1 MRHKCSER
9 VGRAL
14 ARDVLVGLGAPSQRN
29 TMSLPRQILA
39 GRPYMITRRCVQRQ
53 FLLLPD
59 PITNSIFLYCLAEAA
74 QRFGIDVIL
83 PSVLSNHHHTI
94 VFDRE
99 GRVVEFM
106 EHLHKMLARVLNAR
120 WGRSENLWS
129 SAQVSLEPLEER
141 NDVLE
146 ALVYAATNPVKDGLV
161 DQIHHWPGVNGLGA
175 LLSGEAVTVTRPR
188 YFFGEG
194 GKMPREVT
202 LKLVIPE
209 ELGDTESFRSELR
222 QRVDQ
227 RVEEIRAARLAQ
239 GKRVLGV
246 RAVKAQ
252 SWRDHARSVE
262 PRGGIRPAGTARVT
276 SPRDEALAR
285 KRAFVAAYR
294 VARKA
299 WLEGKDAVFPPGT
312 YWLRRFASV
321 NVAPSS

>member
-1 MRHKCSER
+1 
-9 VGRAL
+9 
-14 ARDVLVGLGAPSQRN
+14 
-29 TMSLPRQILA
+29 MSLPRQILA

-161 DQIHHWPGVNGLGA
+161 EHVEDWPGVNGLAA
-175 LLSGEAVTVTRPR
+175 LLSGRPLQATRPTW
-188 YFFGEG
+188 YFREG
-194 GKMPREVT
+194 GKMPASAILELT
-202 LKLVIPE
+202 IPP
-209 ELGDTESFRSELR
+209 ELGDAETFRREVKEQIDRAVESFNEERRRAGRKVMGRAAVLR
-222 QRVDQ
+222 QPWS
-227 RVEEIRAARLAQ
+227 ATPTT
-239 GKRVLGV
+239 
-246 RAVKAQ
+246 
-252 SWRDHARSVE
+252 ST
-262 PRGGIRPAGTARVT
+262 PRGGLRPSIAARSRWSRV
-276 SPRDEALAR
+276 EALAR
-285 KRAFVAAYR
+285 NRAFIDAYR

-299 WLEGKDAVFPPGT
+299 WLAGEPAVFPAGT
-312 YWLRRFASV
+312 YWLSKFV
-321 NVAPSS
+321 KVPTAPATG